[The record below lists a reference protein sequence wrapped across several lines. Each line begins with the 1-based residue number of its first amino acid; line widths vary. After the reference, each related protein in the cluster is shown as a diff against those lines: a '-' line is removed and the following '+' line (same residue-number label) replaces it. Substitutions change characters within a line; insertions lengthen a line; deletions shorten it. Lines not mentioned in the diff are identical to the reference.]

1 MAYKILVIE
10 DEPSLNR
17 ILRFDLES
25 AGYLVTTALDGETGW
40 HLAKQERFDCLI
52 VDWMVPKLSGP
63 ELIKRLRD
71 DKHEEIIIMLTAKT
85 TELDVIEG
93 LSAGADFYLKKPFSS
108 RELLAQLKSLFHR
121 FTSQGGD
128 IFHYNDVTIDTQA
141 HQFLIEGYEIKVT
154 KREFELLTLMFQN
167 EGKLLTRDFLLNT
180 IWGFDYDGTTRIV
193 DVHISRLRAILEA
206 SSFEINAIHGSGYT
220 LAAKKK

>member
-1 MAYKILVIE
+1 
-10 DEPSLNR
+10 
-17 ILRFDLES
+17 
-25 AGYLVTTALDGETGW
+25 
-40 HLAKQERFDCLI
+40 
-52 VDWMVPKLSGP
+52 
-63 ELIKRLRD
+63 
-71 DKHEEIIIMLTAKT
+71 
-85 TELDVIEG
+85 
-93 LSAGADFYLKKPFSS
+93 
-108 RELLAQLKSLFHR
+108 LAQLKSLFHR